1 MVSVHRLSVVL
12 RYLLPSS
19 PCPGGVL
26 YLREV
31 RREGLTKK
39 DRGFVRTKNKAFSL
53 IERFI
58 ECSVVKKVLEG
69 LRCDGK

>member
-1 MVSVHRLSVVL
+1 M
-12 RYLLPSS
+12 
-19 PCPGGVL
+19 
-26 YLREV
+26 REV